1 MVVVWIVETLI
12 HEPVDGI
19 NSRGSRFCL
28 IMHDCPRHCLRHL
41 HENNTN
47 QYKLMPFRFHVI
59 TCSFALRTEFQ
70 LGTKREISRRESA
83 KWNPNKWNRATMIM
97 VPGGRAIVE
106 IHSLIQF
113 RQIVKAVFQSNHVLI
128 LPSRRCRAWLCP
140 RMEYRIKKGKTKSHG
155 EITAIRT
162 ITNLSNPV
170 VSEAIGNRIMRCSLR
185 RPFM

>member
-1 MVVVWIVETLI
+1 MIVHDIAYDTFAKTI
-12 HEPVDGI
+12 QI
-19 NSRGSRFCL
+19 NA
-28 IMHDCPRHCLRHL
+28 I
-41 HENNTN
+41 
-47 QYKLMPFRFHVI
+47 PFPWNSNSVPSVRYL
-59 TCSFALRTEFQ
+59 A
-70 LGTKREISRRESA
+70 ESA

-97 VPGGRAIVE
+97 VPGRRAIVE
-106 IHSLIQF
+106 KPLPIQF
-113 RQIVKAVFQSNHVLI
+113 RHRLKAVFQSNHVLV

-155 EITAIRT
+155 EITAIRA